1 MTIHIESKKEDIAN
15 IVLMPGDPKRCEYIA
30 KNYLEDYK
38 LVNSVR
44 NMLAYT
50 GTYKGKRITLFPS
63 GMGIPSMGIY
73 SYELFKVYNVDYIIR
88 IGSCGSYDKD
98 LRLNDIILVDNSI
111 SDSNYAKLLDHYR
124 KKSIGSNKELNNII
138 LDTSKELNMNI
149 YMGNIYSSE
158 TFYENIDYR
167 KRNYRKRKEKYNA
180 LGVEMET
187 FSLFNNARLLNK
199 KASCLLT
206 VSDSSYR
213 KEKLTREERE
223 KKLNDMIVIALE
235 SCLKL

>member
-1 MTIHIESKKEDIAN
+1 MTVHIESKKEEIAN

-38 LVNSVR
+38 IVNEVR
-44 NMLAYT
+44 NMFAYT

-73 SYELFKVYNVDYIIR
+73 SYELFKEYDVDYIIR
-88 IGSCGSYDKD
+88 IGSCGAYDEALK
-98 LRLNDIILVDNSI
+98 LNDIILVDYSI
-111 SDSNYAKLLDHYR
+111 SDSNYAKLLDNY
-124 KKSIGSNKELNNII
+124 KKNYIESNGELNNII
-138 LDTSKELNMNI
+138 MDTANDMNMKV
-149 YMGNIYSSE
+149 YTGTIYSSE
-158 TFYENIDYR
+158 TFYEQVDYK
-167 KRNYRKRKEKYNA
+167 KRNKKYNV

-206 VSDSSYR
+206 VSDSFCYSD
-213 KEKLTREERE
+213 KLTSEERE
-223 KKLNDMIVIALE
+223 QKLNDMIIITLE
-235 SCLKL
+235 SSTKL